1 VDDYTSV
8 WSDKIKGLLTIAF
21 SSSATS
27 SVIDAHLSYPVSEEL
42 RYQLARI
49 ERTRAL
55 KADWDGMGAI
65 APSQATVRMAK
76 RAVKDLGYAG
86 FIPNHI
92 GAGPNG
98 ELFIEFKAP
107 GKRQAQVYFSAE
119 DGNELLLIEGDEYPY
134 EGAYRPHRLLDH
146 LHGK

>member
-1 VDDYTSV
+1 MPPSLSLGIPTQVDDYTSV

-55 KADWDGMGAI
+55 KADWDGMVPLPHHKPRCAWR
-65 APSQATVRMAK
+65 S
-76 RAVKDLGYAG
+76 
-86 FIPNHI
+86 
-92 GAGPNG
+92 
-98 ELFIEFKAP
+98 EL
-107 GKRQAQVYFSAE
+107 
-119 DGNELLLIEGDEYPY
+119 
-134 EGAYRPHRLLDH
+134 
-146 LHGK
+146 